1 MPGVG
6 PETPADHDYEGGFA
20 AALMLK
26 DLKLAEEAAK
36 SAGAFTPMGAK
47 AEELYQR
54 FVDAGNGNKDF
65 SGLIKMIESADPVQ
79 N

>member
-1 MPGVG
+1 
-6 PETPADHDYEGGFA
+6 
-20 AALMLK
+20 
-26 DLKLAEEAAK
+26 
-36 SAGAFTPMGAK
+36 MGAK